1 LPNPTAEPV
10 AARINA
16 SLEDH
21 WGCVTPPL
29 LAASE
34 LETESTLDI
43 KRLLNLQRTWRDNA
57 GVSGQNL

>member
-1 LPNPTAEPV
+1 V

-21 WGCVTPPL
+21 WGCITPPL